1 MAFSN
6 GIPAPN
12 IFTWDGFRQDHTQWT
27 DAIIPDPGT
36 GSLYGSTVPQQ
47 DTQHIYASTAA
58 APIAVPWLP
67 TAFTQLGNPGTANDW
82 LGGASM
88 AADPGQPDWWA
99 GAPPAQ
105 GS

>member
-1 MAFSN
+1 MGN

-27 DAIIPDPGT
+27 DAVIPDPGT

-47 DTQHIYASTAA
+47 DTQHIYASTAD
-58 APIAVPWLP
+58 APIAVPWIP
-67 TAFTQLGNPGTANDW
+67 TAFTQLGDTSGFNTW
-82 LGGASM
+82 QM
-88 AADPGQPDWWA
+88 DPDDDPDQPDWWA